1 MRIALELS
9 LHDPVYQ
16 DLAGK
21 FFLHFLEIAGA
32 MTSVANSR
40 IGLWD
45 EKSEFYFDTLVDPKG
60 EIHPLRI
67 FSLVGLIPLLAVE
80 TIEPELLNQLPE
92 FKETV
97 ERTLSEK
104 PEMAKLV
111 SRWSEPGRGE
121 RRLLSLLRG
130 HRMKCL
136 FKVAF
141 DEDRMLSPNGIR
153 SVSREHLEHPFQLD
167 LAGRKLQVDYEPA
180 ESHTGLFGGNS
191 NWRGPVWFPLNVLLI
206 ESMLKFHHYYG
217 EDFRIEVPTGSGN
230 MINILQSANLLR
242 HRLNA
247 LFLPDADGKR
257 PIFGDDARLNTPEW
271 NDLLPFNEFFC
282 GDTGR
287 GCGAMHQT
295 GWTGLVAKLLDPES
309 ILEAKADLL
318 E

>member
-1 MRIALELS
+1 
-9 LHDPVYQ
+9 
-16 DLAGK
+16 
-21 FFLHFLEIAGA
+21 
-32 MTSVANSR
+32 MTSVANSG

-45 EKSEFYFDTLVDPKG
+45 EQSEFYFDTLVDPKG
-60 EIHPLRI
+60 DIHPLRI

-80 TIEPELLNQLPE
+80 TIEPEMLDRLPE

-97 ERTLSEK
+97 ERTLSEQ

-141 DEDRMLSPNGIR
+141 DEERMFSPNGIR

-217 EDFRIEVPTGSGN
+217 EDFRIEVPTGSGEH
-230 MINILQSANLLR
+230 INILQSRQSPSAPAQRPVPSRCRRQATHLR
-242 HRLNA
+242 
-247 LFLPDADGKR
+247 
-257 PIFGDDARLNTPEW
+257 DDARLNSPEW